1 MFKQYTSS
9 FGVFFT
15 DIEITIFA
23 NVLRSECDKETN
35 AVKKRVNDE
44 IY

>member
-9 FGVFFT
+9 FGGFFFT

-23 NVLRSECDKETN
+23 NVLRSECDKETDD
-35 AVKKRVNDE
+35 VKSD
-44 IY
+44 